1 MLAALALGLPA
12 FVLIKVF
19 HPGFFAREDTKTPML
34 YAGIGMTANVSLSLL
49 LFLVFGAVG
58 IAVATSI
65 SGWLQVALL
74 AGTLHARG
82 DFGLDA
88 AFRRRFPRIV
98 VANIVLALVVW
109 GLISLL
115 GPWLTPGNLLLV
127 QVLSLTSVVG
137 GGLLVYF
144 AAAELLGA
152 VEIKPLLKAILG
164 R

>member
-1 MLAALALGLPA
+1 MLAALAPGLPA

-34 YAGIGMTANVSLSLL
+34 YAGIGMTANITLSLL

-82 DFGLDA
+82 DFDLDA
-88 AFRRRFPRIV
+88 AIKRRLPGI
-98 VANIVLALVVW
+98 LAASLIMGAVVW
-109 GLISLL
+109 AVVYLL
-115 GPWLTPGNLLLV
+115 GPWLAPGNLLL
-127 QVLSLTSVVG
+127 QAASLLAMIGS
-137 GGLLVYF
+137 GLLVYLV
-144 AAAELLGA
+144 AAELLGA
-152 VEIKPLLKAILG
+152 VEIKPLLKAMRG